1 MHMTQK
7 MKLTQLTEML
17 QELNIESLEG
27 VTIEGDIELNITGGV
42 GLNPA
47 LAYAL
52 GSEISQ
58 ISLHMA
64 NIGRMLGFPAEQLF
78 ASAFGMSGMP
88 EAQEP
93 SIGTTPRIQELL
105 ASKFEVAKMSNWNNP
120 IQEVTLGA
128 TEGYP
133 VRGDNTY
140 VSGCK

>member
-27 VTIEGDIELNITGGV
+27 VTIEGDIELNITGGG

-58 ISLHMA
+58 ISC
-64 NIGRMLGFPAEQLF
+64 
-78 ASAFGMSGMP
+78 
-88 EAQEP
+88 
-93 SIGTTPRIQELL
+93 T
-105 ASKFEVAKMSNWNNP
+105 WP
-120 IQEVTLGA
+120 I
-128 TEGYP
+128 
-133 VRGDNTY
+133 
-140 VSGCK
+140 